1 MKNRKLVC
9 LQIHNDYL
17 IPGGETKTAIQI
29 ANLLERFGI
38 NVIRYY
44 KSNSELKKCG
54 TIKKLAYGF
63 KSLYNKSTVD
73 EINKILGS
81 ITVDFVL
88 IHNTM
93 PIISNSV
100 YGIFIKKNIPIIKYV
115 QNYNLVC
122 LNGALDHGSSCENCK
137 KHLLNGVI
145 NKCYKNSFLYSF
157 VRYISKKIFDKYYF
171 PYINAFMPNS
181 MFVKR
186 KHMEYGMDGEKM
198 YVMNNFINIKHV
210 NQLKKKSQ
218 NYYLYFGRI
227 SKEKGIITVL
237 RAFEYL
243 KDLKLVVMG
252 SGEFETELKKYILD
266 HNLKNIIYIGN
277 KTGKDLEQVIANA
290 KCTIVSSEWDE
301 PLPRTIIESYSK
313 GIPVIGTNKGG
324 IPEMI
329 HENKTGYI
337 YQSGCYNELINTII
351 KFEEIPST
359 QYAQMCE
366 NCIQQIE
373 NIYTEEK
380 YFSRFMKCI
389 EDILSP

>member
-1 MKNRKLVC
+1 
-9 LQIHNDYL
+9 
-17 IPGGETKTAIQI
+17 
-29 ANLLERFGI
+29 
-38 NVIRYY
+38 
-44 KSNSELKKCG
+44 
-54 TIKKLAYGF
+54 
-63 KSLYNKSTVD
+63 
-73 EINKILGS
+73 
-81 ITVDFVL
+81 
-88 IHNTM
+88 
-93 PIISNSV
+93 
-100 YGIFIKKNIPIIKYV
+100 
-115 QNYNLVC
+115 
-122 LNGALDHGSSCENCK
+122 
-137 KHLLNGVI
+137 
-145 NKCYKNSFLYSF
+145 
-157 VRYISKKIFDKYYF
+157 
-171 PYINAFMPNS
+171 
-181 MFVKR
+181 
-186 KHMEYGMDGEKM
+186 
-198 YVMNNFINIKHV
+198 
-210 NQLKKKSQ
+210 
-218 NYYLYFGRI
+218 
-227 SKEKGIITVL
+227 
-237 RAFEYL
+237 
-243 KDLKLVVMG
+243 MG

-351 KFEEIPST
+351 KFEGIPST